1 MLHYLKF
8 FHFYGIALSSFV
20 FLLLGGNFIYGG
32 FLFFIL
38 LYVLGDAFLGDDY
51 SEPTL
56 SNKRFIN
63 TMLYSAIPLALC
75 LLLICAWLVS
85 PTNNLLMVNV
95 GQLVGYDFFAAKQAT
110 NIWQI
115 IVAIVYAGF
124 LLSGVASVVGHEL
137 VHRIASKKD
146 VCAGRWL
153 MSMCLDANFSIEHVY
168 NHHAKVATTQDPAT
182 SPRGRSVY
190 KHVLL
195 ALFLTNKSAWQIEA
209 KRLKRANKPLI
220 SHHNLFIRGCLMSIS
235 ILLVAL
241 ILFSWQ
247 GMLITFAIG
256 FCAKIIL
263 EVVNYIEHYGLV
275 RDIKAPVKPKHS
287 WNTNR
292 KMSCWAMFNLPRHS
306 YHHANASVPFEQLK
320 SLPKA
325 PTMIN
330 GYISSIAIAL
340 FPPLWFS
347 LMNRKLAHWD
357 DHFADQTELDLLAKQ
372 KIVKQNR

>member
-8 FHFYGIALSSFV
+8 FHFYGIAISSFI

-32 FLFFIL
+32 FIFFIL
-38 LYVLGDAFLGDDY
+38 LYVLGDTFLGDDY

-56 SNKRFIN
+56 NNKNFIN
-63 TMLYSAIPLALC
+63 IMLYSAIPLALC

-85 PTNNLLMVNV
+85 PTNNSLMLYLSELL
-95 GQLVGYDFFAAKQAT
+95 GYDFFAAKQAT

-115 IVAIVYAGF
+115 GIAVVYAGF

-168 NHHAKVATTQDPAT
+168 NHHAKVATKDDPAT

-190 KHVLL
+190 LHVLY
-195 ALFLTNKSAWQIEA
+195 ALFLTNKSAWNIEI
-209 KRLKRANKPLI
+209 KRLTRMKKPIVSPYNIFL
-220 SHHNLFIRGCLMSIS
+220 RGYLMSLT
-235 ILLVAL
+235 ILLTAFL
-241 ILFSWQ
+241 LFSWQ
-247 GMLITFAIG
+247 GLLMTFAIG
-256 FCAKIIL
+256 LSAKVIL
-263 EVVNYIEHYGLV
+263 EIVNYIEHYGLV
-275 RDIKAPVKPKHS
+275 RDIKSPVKPKHS

-320 SLPKA
+320 SLPQA

-330 GYISSIAIAL
+330 GYISSIAVAL
-340 FPPLWFS
+340 IPPLWFY
-347 LMNRKLAHWD
+347 LMNRKLDHWD
-357 DHFADQTELDLLAKQ
+357 ANFADQTELTLLSNQQ
-372 KIVKQNR
+372 K